1 MSFYG
6 GRPGNSFV
14 IVTSFES
21 VADMVSN
28 FRLGPD
34 YTEVHYDE
42 HVIINTVNK
51 NDPDNGKI
59 YRRGYD
65 YGNLQG
71 GAEYIGTIV
80 GPAGKAPELVMTT
93 VEDVEDIHEE
103 AEHDRYSS
111 DSYTVTNGSLVPGKD
126 GNSYNDAISWAMCSI
141 RNENDEDCTAYL
153 GFVFPYLV
161 TEYTTR
167 VVSPYV
173 DGRYEDTS
181 AVARIDDG
189 THPFYEKWRIDIP
202 KGIQGDSVG
211 SFGVEV
217 ASLDIEP
224 YTGQSDDINNSRMVM
239 TYEFYDY
246 SDYESGDPK
255 KLYFG
260 DYNMIDNITLASDG
274 TLTIEYTHDDE
285 DTFQLNW
292 IADVDVNT
300 STNQKLHIT
309 WADGT
314 EEDIGNPINYIEDM
328 AVNSSNHLL
337 VMYSDPQKQGPILF
351 NDEVGWTDIGQITQH
366 YEYDAGDSVSGLI
379 WTGAGF
385 LEDDGTNTKKLRFSI
400 NPTAFIGSAVTTV
413 TVTAGSLSA
422 VTLTGTSTS
431 ISRSLSGNTTVTNQ
445 LTGLNFVVDTGVAS
459 SGSSGTTPA
468 LILIIGM
475 ALSFG
480 GAS

>member
-21 VADMVSN
+21 VADMISN

-42 HVIINTVNK
+42 HVIINTENK

-80 GPAGKAPELVMTT
+80 GPAGKAPELEMTT

-111 DSYTVTNGSLVPGKD
+111 GSYTVTNSSLVPGKD
-126 GNSYNDAISWAMCSI
+126 GNTYNDAISWAMCSI

-181 AVARIDDG
+181 AATRTDDG
-189 THPFYEKWRIDIP
+189 THPYYERWRIDIP

-260 DYNMIDNITLASDG
+260 DYNMINNITLSSDG
-274 TLTIEYTHDDE
+274 TLTVAYTHDDE

-314 EEDIGNPINYIEDM
+314 EEDIGDPINYVEDM
-328 AVNSSNHLL
+328 AVDNSNHLL
-337 VMYSDPQKQGPILF
+337 VMYSDPLKHGSITY
-351 NDEVGWTDIGQITQH
+351 DGVSGWSDIGQITQH
-366 YEYDAGDSVSGLI
+366 YEYDAGDTVSNVY
-379 WTGAGF
+379 WTGVGF
-385 LEDDGTNTKKLRFSI
+385 LDDDGTNTKKISFTVSAV
-400 NPTAFIGSAVTTV
+400 AFISSAVTTV
-413 TVTAGSLSA
+413 TATSGSLA
-422 VTLTGTSTS
+422 GTTLESTPS
-431 ISRSLSGNTTVTNQ
+431 SFSRTLSGNTTISKQ
-445 LTGLNFVVDTGVAS
+445 LTGLYFTVDTGVAS
-459 SGSSGTTPA
+459 SGSAGTTP
-468 LILIIGM
+468 ILIRISAM